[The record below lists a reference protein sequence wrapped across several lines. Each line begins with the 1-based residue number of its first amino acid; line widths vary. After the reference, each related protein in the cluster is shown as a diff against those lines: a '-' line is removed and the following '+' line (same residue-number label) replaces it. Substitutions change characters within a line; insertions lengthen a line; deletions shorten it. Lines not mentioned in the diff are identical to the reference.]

1 MTLAQRLAE
10 YVRACFTGLWITS
23 FEHDDALSEIAQLC
37 QQENWRLASWD
48 IDQGFLMVGGGAAEC
63 NQATDPLAAIRAAT
77 ALASPDGAAL
87 IVFKNFHRYLQ
98 SAEIVQALHNQLT
111 AGKQQRIFY
120 IVLAPVVQIPLEL
133 EKQFVVIEH
142 ELPGREQLESLA
154 RGIATEPGELPAGA
168 DLERVLDAASGL
180 TRYEA
185 EGAFSLALVRHER
198 IEPQTIWE
206 LKSQTLV
213 KSGLLS
219 LYRGGE
225 TFEQLGGL
233 EPLKAFCRRAL
244 RPRSTVT
251 FKCQPRG
258 LLLLGISGSGKS
270 RLLQGL
276 GKRDGTPHV
285 DSGCRQPDGFSGRSD
300 RRANPAGAADRRL
313 HAAGRTDD
321 R

>member
-77 ALASPDGAAL
+77 ALASPDGAAYRFQEFSSVL
-87 IVFKNFHRYLQ
+87 AKRRDRPGPAQPAHRRQ
-98 SAEIVQALHNQLT
+98 T
-111 AGKQQRIFY
+111 AAIFY
-120 IVLAPVVQIPLEL
+120 VVLAPVVQIPLEL

-142 ELPGREQLESLA
+142 ELPGQEQLESLA

-185 EGAFSLALVRHER
+185 EAAFRW
-198 IEPQTIWE
+198 PWCGT
-206 LKSQTLV
+206 
-213 KSGLLS
+213 SGLS
-219 LYRGGE
+219 RK
-225 TFEQLGGL
+225 Q
-233 EPLKAFCRRAL
+233 
-244 RPRSTVT
+244 
-251 FKCQPRG
+251 
-258 LLLLGISGSGKS
+258 SGNSN
-270 RLLQGL
+270 R
-276 GKRDGTPHV
+276 KRW
-285 DSGCRQPDGFSGRSD
+285 
-300 RRANPAGAADRRL
+300 
-313 HAAGRTDD
+313 
-321 R
+321 